1 MLVRLSI
8 ITLIGLS
15 PPLYF
20 PPPFP
25 GYPVYLLLFACGTR
39 AVPPP
44 FRYAPTTPRAA
55 MSLGLFECPFDSV
68 SKFTRFLNFWVDFYT
83 CSSFS
88 DVIVLIKLLLYI
100 LVRNSEGG
108 MSFTYFF

>member
-1 MLVRLSI
+1 MLVRLLI

-25 GYPVYLLLFACGTR
+25 GYPVYVLLLFACGTR

-44 FRYAPTTPRAA
+44 FECAPITSRAA
-55 MSLGLFECPFDSV
+55 MSLGLFKCPFGSV
-68 SKFTRFLNFWVDFYT
+68 SKFTRFLNFRVDFT
-83 CSSFS
+83 RAR
-88 DVIVLIKLLLYI
+88 V
-100 LVRNSEGG
+100 
-108 MSFTYFF
+108 FFCYSNNGRR

>member
-8 ITLIGLS
+8 IALIGLS
-15 PPLYF
+15 LSLYF

-25 GYPVYLLLFACGTR
+25 GSPVCLLLFAYGTR

-55 MSLGLFECPFDSV
+55 ILLGLFKCPFDSV
-68 SKFTRFLNFWVDFYT
+68 YEFTRFLNFWVDFT
-83 CSSFS
+83 RAR
-88 DVIVLIKLLLYI
+88 
-100 LVRNSEGG
+100 VRS
-108 MSFTYFF
+108 TIPYAK